1 MLEEANITIIAA
13 ESFKN
18 DPSSSVKYLLKV
30 KLHPYVKNIL
40 DLPQIY
46 LYINDDTNIYLMP
59 WKYLQ

>member
-30 KLHPYVKNIL
+30 KLHRYVKNIL
-40 DLPQIY
+40 DP
-46 LYINDDTNIYLMP
+46 P
-59 WKYLQ
+59 